1 VVRKLAAIVS
11 VDIVGYSSLSEK
23 DEAAAVA
30 AVNHVRE
37 AINALC
43 AKHHGRLFS
52 KAGDGFMVEFGSAL
66 DAVRFATALLRRL
79 SPSGPAV
86 RIGAHLGEVRA
97 AQDGD
102 LLGHGVNVAA
112 RLMQLAE
119 PRSLLISEAVQRPLP
134 LRLQR
139 LLRAQG
145 PVQLNKMA
153 ETVNVHGLAG
163 KVGLIG
169 RLRLARR
176 RPWALTLGIGVAS
189 ALALA
194 VFWPR
199 PEPTPLVAVLPFES
213 ATPDMAIMA
222 QGLADEV
229 ITSLAAEPG
238 LRVAARASSFQ
249 FTGDRRSEAGQALR
263 ARYVLDGAVRNAEG
277 QLSVNAQLSDVRR
290 GAAVVWSETFM
301 VEAGAANLA
310 QRRIAEGVAQAIAG
324 AGRASLAA
332 MDEAV
337 SEEALGLY
345 YAGREARLRRGVYDL
360 DQAIALLTRATLAAP
375 TFDRAWAELAG
386 AQLILADLQ
395 PHQGPRLRA
404 AAAENAT
411 RALSLNPQ
419 NAYAM
424 AVRAGLEPPQAWAA
438 RRAWLDQAVQLAP
451 SDAPVLR
458 ARARLLS
465 QMGYLEAALSD
476 LVAAET
482 LDPLDGQILLVW
494 TREALGQRTEARA
507 LLGRAAQRQA
517 RSAWNTRVLFA
528 LFDEDYTGAAALLDP
543 RVRPADIGEALP
555 GLFSATAAG
564 LRSRANRAEAI
575 AAWEAAAARD
585 PGLTDDAVLMIG
597 WLGDREAAF
606 ALATRAMGAQGEAT
620 VFPADLAAA
629 PAFRDLRYDPRYL
642 RLMAHSGLLA
652 YWRQTGVWPDF
663 CADPRL
669 PYACNAATG

>member
-1 VVRKLAAIVS
+1 MVRKLAAIVS
-11 VDIVGYSSLSEK
+11 IDIVGYSSLSEK
-23 DEAAAVA
+23 DEAAAIA
-30 AVNHVRE
+30 AVQQVRE
-37 AINALC
+37 AIAALC
-43 AKHHGRLFS
+43 AKHHGRLFN

-66 DAVRFATALLRRL
+66 GAVRFATALLRRL
-79 SPSGPAV
+79 SRGGPAV

-97 AQDGD
+97 AEDGD

-119 PRSLLISEAVQRPLP
+119 PRALLVSDAVQRPLP
-134 LRLQR
+134 SRVQR

-145 PVQLNKMA
+145 PVQLTKMA

-176 RPWALTLGIGVAS
+176 RPWALGLGLGAAA

-194 VFWPR
+194 VMWPR
-199 PEPTPLVAVLPFES
+199 PDPAPLVAVLPFEA
-213 ATPDMAIMA
+213 ATPEMAVTA
-222 QGLADEV
+222 QGIADEV
-229 ITSLAAEPG
+229 ITSLSAEPG

-249 FTGDRRSEAGQALR
+249 FIGDRRADAGRALR
-263 ARYVLDGAVRNAEG
+263 ARYVLDGAVRQTDG
-277 QLSVNAQLSDVRR
+277 QLAVNAQLSDVRR

-301 VEAGAANLA
+301 VEAGTANLA

-324 AGRASLAA
+324 GGRMAAASS
-332 MDEAV
+332 DNAV

-360 DQAIALLTRATLAAP
+360 EQAIALLTRATTAAP
-375 TFDRAWAELAG
+375 TFDRAWAELSG
-386 AQLILADLQ
+386 AQLILADLE
-395 PHQGPRLRA
+395 PGDSARLRA
-404 AAAENAT
+404 SAAENAA

-438 RRAWLDQAVQLAP
+438 RRAWLDQAAQLAP
-451 SDAPVLR
+451 SDAQVLR

-465 QMGYLEAALSD
+465 QMGYLEAALTD

-507 LLGRAAQRQA
+507 LLARAAQRQA

-528 LFDEDYTGAAALLDP
+528 LFDEDYTGASALLDA
-543 RVRPADIGEALP
+543 RVRPADLGEALP
-555 GLFSATAAG
+555 GLFRATAAG
-564 LRSRANRAEAI
+564 LRSRAHRAEAI

-585 PGLTDDAVLMIG
+585 PGLTDDAVLMIS

-606 ALATRAMGAQGEAT
+606 ALAGRAMGAQGET
-620 VFPADLAAA
+620 MVFPADLAAA

-642 RLMAHSGLLA
+642 RLMAHSGLLT

-669 PYACNAATG
+669 PYACDAATG